1 MPTKLDKDSFRTT
14 LKASGIT
21 NLDDA
26 VDTIKK
32 YHLNE
37 SIVTLSKSGCTSDG
51 VLIKDNHLEAAGG
64 VIPAIQMIKDKKF
77 GVPIELEVDFLEQIK
92 FIVM

>member
-37 SIVTLSKSGCTSDG
+37 SIVTLSKSGCTPDG
-51 VLIKDNHLEAAGG
+51 VLINTNKLSRIN
-64 VIPAIQMIKDKKF
+64 
-77 GVPIELEVDFLEQIK
+77 
-92 FIVM
+92 

>member
-1 MPTKLDKDSFRTT
+1 MPTKLDTVSFKTT

-32 YHLNE
+32 FHSNE
-37 SIVTLSKSGCTSDG
+37 SIVTLSNGGCTSDG
-51 VLIKDNHLEAAGG
+51 VLIKTKDMPSISDEIMEG
-64 VIPAIQMIKDKKF
+64 IKLLNRR
-77 GVPIELEVDFLEQIK
+77 G
-92 FIVM
+92 

>member
-37 SIVTLSKSGCTSDG
+37 SIVTLSKSGCTPDG
-51 VLIKDNHLEAAGG
+51 VLIKTKDMPSISNEIIEG
-64 VIPAIQMIKDKKF
+64 IKSINRR
-77 GVPIELEVDFLEQIK
+77 G
-92 FIVM
+92 

>member
-37 SIVTLSKSGCTSDG
+37 SIVTLSKGNCTPDG
-51 VLIKDNHLEAAGG
+51 VLIKTKDMPSISDEIMEG
-64 VIPAIQMIKDKKF
+64 IKS
-77 GVPIELEVDFLEQIK
+77 INRRCT
-92 FIVM
+92 

>member
-51 VLIKDNHLEAAGG
+51 VLIKTKDMPSISNEIIEG
-64 VIPAIQMIKDKKF
+64 IKS
-77 GVPIELEVDFLEQIK
+77 INRRIIWHITTRLT
-92 FIVM
+92 

>member
-1 MPTKLDKDSFRTT
+1 MPTKLDTVSFKTT

-32 YHLNE
+32 FHLNE
-37 SIVTLSKSGCTSDG
+37 SIVTLSNGGCTSDG
-51 VLIKDNHLEAAGG
+51 VLIKTKDMPSISDEIMEG
-64 VIPAIQMIKDKKF
+64 IKLLNRR
-77 GVPIELEVDFLEQIK
+77 G
-92 FIVM
+92 

>member
-1 MPTKLDKDSFRTT
+1 MPTKLDTVSFKTT

-32 YHLNE
+32 FHLNE
-37 SIVTLSKSGCTSDG
+37 SIVTLSNGGCTPDG
-51 VLIKDNHLEAAGG
+51 VLIKTKDMPSISDEIIEG
-64 VIPAIQMIKDKKF
+64 IKSINRR
-77 GVPIELEVDFLEQIK
+77 G
-92 FIVM
+92 

>member
-1 MPTKLDKDSFRTT
+1 MPTKLDTVSFKTT

-32 YHLNE
+32 FHLNE
-37 SIVTLSKSGCTSDG
+37 SIVTLSKGGCTSDG
-51 VLIKDNHLEAAGG
+51 VLIKTKD
-64 VIPAIQMIKDKKF
+64 IPSISDEIMEGIKSINRR
-77 GVPIELEVDFLEQIK
+77 G
-92 FIVM
+92 